1 MECVT
6 KGHKKPK
13 KNQKKRKYI
22 NLNNALTLYVNVL
35 KWREASS
42 QNKIVNN
49 PRSDKKKY
57 LYFTSFKHGV
67 HLHCHRFVEVW
78 LQQK

>member
-1 MECVT
+1 MECVA

-22 NLNNALTLYVNVL
+22 NLNNALTLYAHVL

-49 PRSDKKKY
+49 PRSDPKKILVFY
-57 LYFTSFKHGV
+57 EF
-67 HLHCHRFVEVW
+67 
-78 LQQK
+78 

>member
-49 PRSDKKKY
+49 PRSDKKKNTCILRVLNMVY
-57 LYFTSFKHGV
+57 IYIVIDL
-67 HLHCHRFVEVW
+67 
-78 LQQK
+78 